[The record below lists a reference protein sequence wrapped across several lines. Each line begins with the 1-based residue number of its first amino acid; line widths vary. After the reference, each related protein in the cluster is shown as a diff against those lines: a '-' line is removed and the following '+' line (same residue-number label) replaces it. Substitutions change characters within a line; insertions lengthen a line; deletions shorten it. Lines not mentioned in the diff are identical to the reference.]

1 MRKDELHSRAQLSL
15 EYMLLLAAFFSA
27 LLVFMPVIAG
37 LHANAVFASD
47 VQNAQNFMNGLESA
61 SEKMLI
67 LGSGSQLALTARV
80 LTLWQLNINGTK
92 ATLVLTSES
101 AGKSKTF
108 ETELAVPLELD
119 QKTFTSGFSML
130 LKNENGK
137 ITIAYPYFNCIQ
149 LIIKRKSRCGMD
161 FPALSRRLPDSNPFI
176 SNVYFPRRVG
186 KNKFKIHFHPIRI
199 KIPFK

>member
-108 ETELAVPLELD
+108 ETELAVPLELG

-137 ITIAYPYFNCIQ
+137 ITIRQAQP
-149 LIIKRKSRCGMD
+149 
-161 FPALSRRLPDSNPFI
+161 
-176 SNVYFPRRVG
+176 
-186 KNKFKIHFHPIRI
+186 
-199 KIPFK
+199 